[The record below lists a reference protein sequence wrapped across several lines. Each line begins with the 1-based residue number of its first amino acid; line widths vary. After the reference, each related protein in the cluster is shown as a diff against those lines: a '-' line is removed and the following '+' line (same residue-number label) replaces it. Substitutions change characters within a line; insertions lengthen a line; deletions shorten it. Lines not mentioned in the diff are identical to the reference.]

1 MWQNSYTQVT
11 IKETAMCL
19 IMQPTYFVQIKFII
33 NFVFLSNND
42 RLSSIRIGA
51 SLHCSVSLF
60 YCVPFGDYIS
70 MLKEFCTCQH
80 IKNALNASTFQKVDL
95 QIHTIK
101 LIQYATI
108 NMITINFDGSSVW
121 FTAYWDWD
129 FGIRR
134 LSCINAPQALML
146 LHLRHTSYTYST
158 HLEF

>member
-11 IKETAMCL
+11 IKETTMFL
-19 IMQPTYFVQIKFII
+19 IMQPTFCPNQVYYQFCLI
-33 NFVFLSNND
+33 LSNND
-42 RLSSIRIGA
+42 RLPSIRIGA

-101 LIQYATI
+101 LIQYAMI

-121 FTAYWDWD
+121 FTAYWGWD

-134 LSCINAPQALML
+134 LSSISAPQALMF